1 MNMRGKVSL
10 IAVAALFKAVSG
22 AIIPVAKFR
31 GSASGAVEAPRYSVP
46 PWFLS
51 LAAEYVI

>member
-1 MNMRGKVSL
+1 MRGNLSL
-10 IAVAALFKAVSG
+10 IAVGALFKAVFG
-22 AIIPVAKFR
+22 AIIPVAEFR